1 MDTKFKK
8 SVKNVKRL
16 FDKRGYTIEDEHF
29 DEDDCYMTFTT
40 HKGKPGKIVW
50 SFEEKEGKQY
60 VVNVFSELLTEPK
73 HLILVYRNMTN
84 YALKMYRDCFK
95 AYFKAEFIDIAFLQ
109 KYIFDHPLVP
119 DYQQLTNRE
128 KAKVVRA
135 YGGNIDLFPIMLET
149 DPVSI
154 AMNYSKGMMVQEI
167 SHFNHS
173 KRENDEERPP
183 VITYRYIK

>member
-1 MDTKFKK
+1 MDIKFKK
-8 SVKNVKRL
+8 SLKTIKRL
-16 FDKRGYTIEDEHF
+16 FDKRGYTVKEEHF
-29 DEDDCYMTFTT
+29 EEDDCYMTFTT
-40 HKGKPGKIVW
+40 HKGRPGKIVW

-109 KYIFDHPLVP
+109 KFLFDHPLVP
-119 DYQQLTNRE
+119 DYQVLDNSERNQ
-128 KAKVVRA
+128 VVEA
-135 YGGNIDLFPIMLET
+135 YGGNIDHFPVMLEN

-154 AMNYSKGMMVQEI
+154 AMNYSKGMLVKEI
-167 SHFNHS
+167 SHFDHS
-173 KRENDEERPP
+173 KRENDYDRPP
-183 VITYRYIK
+183 IVTYRYIK